1 MYLSLPLP
9 STTMRTMTLTILST
23 DGRNLPSPI
32 TVTVPKCGRLKD
44 LIGALSIACS
54 SRDIDEM
61 LMVVEVCCVLS
72 GFHYTGC

>member
-1 MYLSLPLP
+1 
-9 STTMRTMTLTILST
+9 
-23 DGRNLPSPI
+23 
-32 TVTVPKCGRLKD
+32 VPKCGRLKD